1 MTDPITILV
10 ALLMGLVVG
19 AVLGV
24 LLTRSRAA
32 AAEARVAELRAA
44 VRDRDERAERDG
56 TVLRELAPVRH
67 ELGRMRATVDEIES
81 ERLQLHGRLSE
92 QLREQAAAG
101 LELRES
107 TTQLAAAMRS
117 STARGGWGEAQLQNL
132 LESAGLVEH
141 IDVDYQY
148 TVRGDNGTQRPDA
161 VVHLPGGHTVVID
174 AKAPMARYLEAM
186 SVPQPGDEHD
196 RKRRR
201 ALLADHAQAVRGH
214 IDALAK
220 RDYPS
225 VIDGSAQLTIA
236 YLPSE
241 AALSAA
247 LTADGS
253 LLDHAFA
260 KGVALSSPT
269 SLWAILRAI
278 AASWRQQRVD
288 DSAAEVLAL
297 STDLYRRLST
307 AATHL
312 AKLGRSLK
320 SSVDTY
326 DQFVGSLESRVLPTA
341 RRLADLDP
349 AARPIDAPELI
360 DRVPRVVTAPELT
373 PGTDDARE
381 ARV

>member
-1 MTDPITILV
+1 MTDPVIILL
-10 ALLMGLVVG
+10 ALLIGLAVG
-19 AVLGV
+19 AALGA
-24 LLTRSRAA
+24 LITRSRSA
-32 AAEARVAELRAA
+32 AAEARVTELRAA
-44 VRDRDERAERDG
+44 VRERDERADRDSA
-56 TVLRELAPVRH
+56 VLRELAPVRQ
-67 ELGRMRATVDEIES
+67 EIVRMRATVDEIET

-101 LELRES
+101 VELRES

-161 VVHLPGGHTVVID
+161 VVRLPGGHAIVID
-174 AKAPMARYLEAM
+174 AKAPMSRYLDAM
-186 SVPQPGDEHD
+186 AVPQPGDQHD
-196 RKRRR
+196 QKRRHDFLV
-201 ALLADHAQAVRGH
+201 AHAQLVRGH

-220 RDYPS
+220 RDYPA
-225 VIDGSAQLTIA
+225 VVDGSAQLTIA

-247 LTADGS
+247 LNADGS
-253 LLDHAFA
+253 LLDYAFA
-260 KGVALSSPT
+260 KGVALASPT
-269 SLWAILRAI
+269 SLWAILRAV

-297 STDLYRRLST
+297 STELYRRLCT

-320 SSVDTY
+320 SSVDAY
-326 DQFVGSLESRVLPTA
+326 DQFVASLESRVLPTA
-341 RRLADLDP
+341 RKLADLD
-349 AARPIDAPELI
+349 AAGRTIEAPERI
-360 DRVPRVVTAPELT
+360 DRVPRSVTAPELQ
-373 PGTDDARE
+373 DE
-381 ARV
+381 ASPR